1 MINSKWIKTFSR
13 IICNEKKASWTQI
26 AFHCKARFGIVRMLT
41 KTLQDLDLYSTMDHT
56 QMKAID
62 VNYSVRVGYWALRNN
77 VQEYKVYVIVIWMF
91 NLDLWTT
98 CDKFLEIIYGQL
110 N

>member
-1 MINSKWIKTFSR
+1 
-13 IICNEKKASWTQI
+13 
-26 AFHCKARFGIVRMLT
+26 MLT

-91 NLDLWTT
+91 NLDL
-98 CDKFLEIIYGQL
+98 
-110 N
+110 